1 MSNSLTSKSMTKR
14 FLSPVIAAAILAAM
28 PTVAT
33 AHAFLDNATPKVGA
47 VVAAAPKTIRIQFT
61 QRVEVAFSHIHL
73 FAADGQEVAMGP
85 AAVDPSDQT
94 QLSAPV
100 TATLAPGKYEVRWD
114 VLSVDTHRTNGH
126 FPFTYQP

>member
-1 MSNSLTSKSMTKR
+1 MSKSTTIRM
-14 FLSPVIAAAILAAM
+14 FLQAIAIALLLGAPTGAI
-28 PTVAT
+28 
-33 AHAFLDNATPKVGA
+33 AHAFLDNATPKVGS
-47 VVAAAPKTIRIQFT
+47 VVTAPPKTIRIQFT

-73 FAADGQEVAMGP
+73 FTAGGQEIAMGP
-85 AAVDPSDQT
+85 AATDPSDQT

-100 TATLAPGKYEVRWD
+100 TGALTPGQYEVRWD

>member
-1 MSNSLTSKSMTKR
+1 MSKSVTIR
-14 FLSPVIAAAILAAM
+14 ILSQAIAIAFLFASG
-28 PTVAT
+28 TSAT
-33 AHAFLDNATPKVGA
+33 AHAFLDNATPKVGS
-47 VVAAAPKTIRIQFT
+47 VVTAPPKAIRIQFT

-73 FAADGQEVAMGP
+73 FAPDGKEVAMGP
-85 AAVDPSDQT
+85 AATDPADQT

-100 TATLAPGKYEVRWD
+100 TGSLTPGQYEVRWD

>member
-1 MSNSLTSKSMTKR
+1 MSKSTTIRM
-14 FLSPVIAAAILAAM
+14 FLQAIAIALLLGAPTGAI
-28 PTVAT
+28 
-33 AHAFLDNATPKVGA
+33 AHAFLDNATPKVGS
-47 VVAAAPKTIRIQFT
+47 VVTAPPKTIRIQFT

-73 FAADGQEVAMGP
+73 FAPGGQEIAMGP
-85 AAVDPSDQT
+85 AAIDPSDQT

-100 TATLAPGKYEVRWD
+100 TGALAPGQYEVRWD

>member
-1 MSNSLTSKSMTKR
+1 MRKFVAIR
-14 FLSPVIAAAILAAM
+14 ILARAVAVAM
-28 PTVAT
+28 LFAAPADAI
-33 AHAFLDNATPKVGA
+33 AHAFLDNATPKVGS
-47 VVAAAPKTIRIQFT
+47 VVTAPPKTIRIQFT

-73 FAADGQEVAMGP
+73 FAPGGQEVAMGP
-85 AAVDPSDQT
+85 AATDPADQT

-100 TATLAPGKYEVRWD
+100 TGALVPGQYEVRWD

>member
-1 MSNSLTSKSMTKR
+1 MSKFVTIR
-14 FLSPVIAAAILAAM
+14 ILARAIAVASLFGA
-28 PTVAT
+28 PTGAI
-33 AHAFLDNATPKVGA
+33 AHAFLDNATPKVGS
-47 VVAAAPKTIRIQFT
+47 VVTAPPKTIRIQFT

-73 FAADGQEVAMGP
+73 FAPGGQEVAMGP
-85 AAVDPSDQT
+85 AATDPADQT

-100 TATLAPGKYEVRWD
+100 IGTLTPGQYEVRWD